1 MRSMIGVVGLSHK
14 TAPIDVRERL
24 ALPHDVVP
32 RVLEDLARLP
42 AVSEVMLISTCNR
55 VEVVLAPDSESTV
68 QAATRAV
75 SRALDSR
82 APGVSQHLYV
92 HEGTPAVRHLFRV
105 AASLESL
112 VLGEPQILGQVKNA
126 LVCART
132 TGTVGGRLERVVSRA
147 IRAAKRVRTETS
159 IGTGLV
165 SVPSVAVDLARQIF
179 GGLQGRSAVLIGSGE
194 MAESV
199 ARLLRSDGT
208 RILVVGR
215 NEHRVAE
222 IARATDGEPRTWN
235 DLESSLVEADVVIT
249 STSAPAPII
258 GRDLVA
264 GLRRRRRGRR
274 LFFIDL
280 AVPRDVEPAIDELDW
295 VFSYNIDDFSR
306 VVAESLSVREREAL
320 EAQRLV
326 DLEVQSFERWADAEQ
341 VTPVLV
347 ALRTRIRA
355 ILELELE
362 RSLSGRLKH
371 LGDAERDNLR
381 TMLEAATKKLMHTP
395 TLRLREVAADR
406 DAESY
411 RSELLADAVAE
422 LFELEPLS
430 DRPSRNS
437 SAEPGPREEAAATSP
452 RGGDDPSGDRRRDL
466 TGVG

>member
-1 MRSMIGVVGLSHK
+1 MIGVVGLSHK
-14 TAPIDVRERL
+14 TAPIEVRERL
-24 ALPHDVVP
+24 ALPRDVVP
-32 RVLEDLARLP
+32 KVLEDLARTP
-42 AVSEVMLISTCNR
+42 AVREVMLISTCNR
-55 VEVVLAPDSESTV
+55 VEVVLAPDAESTV
-68 QAATRAV
+68 HAATRAV

-82 APGVSQHLYV
+82 APGVAQHLYV
-92 HEGTPAVRHLFRV
+92 HEGMAAVRHLFRV

-112 VLGEPQILGQVKNA
+112 VVGEPQILGQVKDA
-126 LVCART
+126 LACART

-165 SVPSVAVDLARQIF
+165 SVPSVAVGLARQIF
-179 GGLQGRSAVLIGSGE
+179 GGLKGRSAVLIGSGE

-222 IARATDGEPRTWN
+222 IARATEGDPRTWA
-235 DLESSLVEADVVIT
+235 DLETSLVEADVVIT

-258 GRDLVA
+258 ERDLVA

-280 AVPRDVEPAIDELDW
+280 AVPRDVEPAVDQLDW

-306 VVAESLSVREREAL
+306 VVAESLSVREREAQ
-320 EAQRLV
+320 EAQRIV
-326 DLEVQSFERWADAEQ
+326 ELEVHSFERWADAEQ

-347 ALRTRIRA
+347 ALRTRIRG
-355 ILELELE
+355 ILDLELE

-381 TMLEAATKKLMHTP
+381 TMVEAATKKLMHTP
-395 TLRLREVAADR
+395 TLRLRELAADR
-406 DAESY
+406 EAESY
-411 RSELLADAVAE
+411 RSELLVDAVAE
-422 LFELEPLS
+422 LFELEPPS
-430 DRPSRNS
+430 ERPSRNS
-437 SAEPGPREEAAATSP
+437 CPAASRGERASATSP
-452 RGGDDPSGDRRRDL
+452 RGGDEPTDDRRRDL
-466 TGVG
+466 PGVG